1 VAESDFTD
9 TDINIDADR
18 QRSIIRW
25 VIGLT
30 LLALLLAG
38 IALAL
43 RGPVAVGVDD
53 GTSPAGNIREQ
64 TRQQTDE
71 PTDEP
76 KNEVPRSLRQYAA
89 APRPILEQ
97 GRVDSPQRMC

>member
-1 VAESDFTD
+1 VAERDLTN
-9 TDINIDADR
+9 TNR
-18 QRSIIRW
+18 QRSIRLWI
-25 VIGLT
+25 IGLT

-53 GTSPAGNIREQ
+53 GTSPAGNIREP
-64 TRQQTDE
+64 TDE

-89 APRPILEQ
+89 APRPILEY
-97 GRVDSPQRMC
+97 GRVDSSQRMC